1 MCNELRTQDFC
12 FAVNEEVELRED
24 GKPDIVGA
32 EDEIEVL
39 VKSADDAVYEAICI
53 GDDCF
58 AIPFQV

>member
-32 EDEIEVL
+32 EDETEVL
-39 VKSADDAVYEAICI
+39 VKGADDAVYEAICI

-58 AIPFQV
+58 AIPFEV

>member
-1 MCNELRTQDFC
+1 VCNELRTQDFC

-39 VKSADDAVYEAICI
+39 VKSADDAV
-53 GDDCF
+53 
-58 AIPFQV
+58 